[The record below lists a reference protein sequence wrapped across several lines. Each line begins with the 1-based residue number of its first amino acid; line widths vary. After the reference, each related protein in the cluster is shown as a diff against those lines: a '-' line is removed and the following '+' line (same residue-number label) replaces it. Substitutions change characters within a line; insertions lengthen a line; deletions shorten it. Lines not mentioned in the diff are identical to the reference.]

1 MALTYLQAQMLSV
14 LWGHRIIDNLHKLLY
29 FPLCCVQMLE
39 MFEKDDT
46 DMQTS
51 SSDFVPI
58 VQYETLRKEFEAL
71 QERLSQ
77 AQASEEA
84 SSVAEEG

>member
-1 MALTYLQAQMLSV
+1 
-14 LWGHRIIDNLHKLLY
+14 
-29 FPLCCVQMLE
+29 MLE

-77 AQASEEA
+77 IQASDEA
-84 SSVAEEG
+84 SSVAGER

>member
-1 MALTYLQAQMLSV
+1 
-14 LWGHRIIDNLHKLLY
+14 
-29 FPLCCVQMLE
+29 MLE

-71 QERLSQ
+71 QERFSQ
-77 AQASEEA
+77 AQASDEA

>member
-1 MALTYLQAQMLSV
+1 
-14 LWGHRIIDNLHKLLY
+14 
-29 FPLCCVQMLE
+29 MLE

-58 VQYETLRKEFEAL
+58 AQYETLRKEFEEL
-71 QERLSQ
+71 QERFFK
-77 AQASEEA
+77 ARASDD
-84 SSVAEEG
+84 STSVAEEW

>member
-1 MALTYLQAQMLSV
+1 
-14 LWGHRIIDNLHKLLY
+14 
-29 FPLCCVQMLE
+29 MLE

-51 SSDFVPI
+51 SLDFVPI

-77 AQASEEA
+77 AQASDKT
-84 SSVAEEG
+84 SSMAEER

>member
-1 MALTYLQAQMLSV
+1 
-14 LWGHRIIDNLHKLLY
+14 
-29 FPLCCVQMLE
+29 MLE

-71 QERLSQ
+71 QERFSQ
-77 AQASEEA
+77 AQTPAEA
-84 SSVAEEG
+84 SSMAGEW

>member
-1 MALTYLQAQMLSV
+1 
-14 LWGHRIIDNLHKLLY
+14 
-29 FPLCCVQMLE
+29 MLE

-58 VQYETLRKEFEAL
+58 VQYETLRKEFEVL
-71 QERLSQ
+71 QERLCQ
-77 AQASEEA
+77 AQASDEA
-84 SSVAEEG
+84 SSVAEER

>member
-1 MALTYLQAQMLSV
+1 
-14 LWGHRIIDNLHKLLY
+14 
-29 FPLCCVQMLE
+29 MLE

-51 SSDFVPI
+51 NPDSIPLA
-58 VQYETLRKEFEAL
+58 QYETLRKEFEAL

-77 AQASEEA
+77 AQASDEA
-84 SSVAEEG
+84 SSMAEEWWDWFIY

>member
-1 MALTYLQAQMLSV
+1 
-14 LWGHRIIDNLHKLLY
+14 
-29 FPLCCVQMLE
+29 MLE

-58 VQYETLRKEFEAL
+58 VQYETLRKELEAL

-77 AQASEEA
+77 AQASDET
-84 SSVAEEG
+84 SSMAEER

>member
-1 MALTYLQAQMLSV
+1 
-14 LWGHRIIDNLHKLLY
+14 
-29 FPLCCVQMLE
+29 MLE

-51 SSDFVPI
+51 SSDFVPL

-77 AQASEEA
+77 AQASDGASVLEE
-84 SSVAEEG
+84 EW

>member
-1 MALTYLQAQMLSV
+1 
-14 LWGHRIIDNLHKLLY
+14 
-29 FPLCCVQMLE
+29 MLE

-58 VQYETLRKEFEAL
+58 VQYETLSKEFEAL

-77 AQASEEA
+77 AQASDET
-84 SSVAEEG
+84 SSMAEER

>member
-1 MALTYLQAQMLSV
+1 
-14 LWGHRIIDNLHKLLY
+14 
-29 FPLCCVQMLE
+29 MLE

-51 SSDFVPI
+51 SLDSVP
-58 VQYETLRKEFEAL
+58 VAQYETLRKEFESL

-77 AQASEEA
+77 AQASHE
-84 SSVAEEG
+84 SCSVADER

>member
-1 MALTYLQAQMLSV
+1 
-14 LWGHRIIDNLHKLLY
+14 
-29 FPLCCVQMLE
+29 MLE

-71 QERLSQ
+71 QERFSQ
-77 AQASEEA
+77 AQASDEA
-84 SSVAEEG
+84 SSVAEER

>member
-1 MALTYLQAQMLSV
+1 
-14 LWGHRIIDNLHKLLY
+14 
-29 FPLCCVQMLE
+29 MLE

-46 DMQTS
+46 NMQTS

-71 QERLSQ
+71 QERFSQ
-77 AQASEEA
+77 VQASDEA

>member
-1 MALTYLQAQMLSV
+1 
-14 LWGHRIIDNLHKLLY
+14 
-29 FPLCCVQMLE
+29 MLE

-46 DMQTS
+46 DMQSS

-58 VQYETLRKEFEAL
+58 VQYETLRKEFEVL

-77 AQASEEA
+77 AQASDEA
-84 SSVAEEG
+84 SSVAEDRYDPFIHTHLSSHHRTHLQEI

>member
-1 MALTYLQAQMLSV
+1 
-14 LWGHRIIDNLHKLLY
+14 
-29 FPLCCVQMLE
+29 MLE

-51 SSDFVPI
+51 SLDAVPL

-84 SSVAEEG
+84 PSLAEHW